1 MRNAWRKS
9 KNGAMFPDSDRVR
22 YFKAGEF
29 EKAIHAGNDDERP
42 LSESECRA
50 IVNHFERELEQ
61 ALRKADF
68 PAVRRWRRRL
78 EAFTAFCKS
87 GFDSK
92 SLIKPAE
99 LPAAYRGKILLITV
113 FGGLLD
119 GAVGLRSDD
128 LYHRDIL
135 RNTEL
140 ELQDLGLSSS
150 RVYELGGAYW
160 SSNPDGSIRIWG
172 SSDEFGACDREL
184 AAELAR
190 SLFPEAKIVAEA

>member
-1 MRNAWRKS
+1 MC
-9 KNGAMFPDSDRVR
+9 PDSDPVR

-29 EKAIHAGNDDERP
+29 EKAIHAGIDDERP
-42 LSESECRA
+42 LSESAQRA

-61 ALRKADF
+61 ALQKADF
-68 PAVRRWRRRL
+68 PAVRRWRRRI
-78 EAFTAFCKS
+78 EAFTTYCNS
-87 GFDSK
+87 GCDPL

-99 LPAAYRGKILLITV
+99 VPAAYRGKILLVTIS
-113 FGGLLD
+113 GGLLN
-119 GAVGLRSDD
+119 GAIGLRSDD

-150 RVYELGGAYW
+150 RVYELGGAYLT
-160 SSNPDGSIRIWG
+160 SNPDGSIRIWG

-184 AAELAR
+184 AAELVR
-190 SLFPEAKIVAEA
+190 SLLPEARVVAEA